1 MPHLLCEVIK
11 LLFDNRVMSGLVEL
25 WQLSDKDPV
34 HQDAKGSSVCYLP
47 ITVRGAALWWHVSKS
62 APAVTETRNIGII
75 L

>member
-1 MPHLLCEVIK
+1 MDMTKNQDKKQLGHIYL
-11 LLFDNRVMSGLVEL
+11 RGLVEL

-62 APAVTETRNIGII
+62 APAVTRKHR